1 MPAIDPPLLSLL
13 GLVALALFFE
23 NYDQSMLTS
32 ALKHI
37 AQDLGVEERELGTLT
52 MWVRLGAVPA
62 FLLIPFADR
71 IGRRRVFL
79 VSVIGISLGTCATAA
94 SQSLLQ
100 FVLLQM
106 VTRTFLVTGMA
117 VAFVIVTEEMP
128 AEHRGWGIGMLG
140 ALGACGVGMGAIVFA
155 GIDHLPGGWRS
166 LYAIG
171 IAPLLLLPA
180 FRRGV
185 RETARFRR
193 HAASRGTVPGV
204 GGWLQPLVGLVRLYP
219 GRALGITAVALLMA
233 LGQGVVFQFTGYF
246 VQTVHGWQPWHYSTL
261 VVTGGL
267 LGILGNVVAGS
278 LGDRFGRRR
287 VGFLMMCCF
296 PLFSLLFYQG
306 PEALVAP
313 AWIAFV
319 FCTTAETTIVRA
331 VAAEL
336 FPTSQRGTATG
347 WLALVETVGAAL
359 GLGLV
364 SLGTREPGTLTG
376 VASAL
381 GFAVMGAGLLL
392 LALPETSR
400 RELEAIS
407 HEATG

>member
-1 MPAIDPPLLSLL
+1 MPALEPRLLSLL

-37 AQDLGVEERELGTLT
+37 AQDLRVAESQLGTLT
-52 MWVRLGAVPA
+52 MWVRLGALPA

-71 IGRRRVFL
+71 IGRRRIFL
-79 VSVIGISLGTCATAA
+79 VSVIGISIGTCATAA
-94 SQSLLQ
+94 SQSPLQ

-155 GIDHLPGGWRS
+155 AIDHLPGGWRS
-166 LYAIG
+166 LYAVG

-185 RETARFRR
+185 RETVRFEK
-193 HAASRGTVPGV
+193 HAASREATAGLR
-204 GGWLQPLVGLVRLYP
+204 GWLQPLLGLARLYP
-219 GRALGITAVALLMA
+219 GRALGITTVALLMA

-246 VQTVHGWQPWHYSTL
+246 VQTVHGWRPWQYSTL

-287 VGFLMMCCF
+287 VGFSMMCCF

-347 WLALVETVGAAL
+347 WLALVETVGAAA
-359 GLGLV
+359 GLGMV
-364 SLGTREPGTLTG
+364 SLGTREPGTLAG
-376 VASAL
+376 VASGL

-407 HEATG
+407 HEASP